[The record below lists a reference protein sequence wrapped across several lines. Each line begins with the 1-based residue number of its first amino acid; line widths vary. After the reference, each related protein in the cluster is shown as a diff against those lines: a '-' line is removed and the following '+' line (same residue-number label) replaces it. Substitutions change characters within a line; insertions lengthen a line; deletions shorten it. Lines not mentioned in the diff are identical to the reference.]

1 MKSTLIPTMPNHT
14 GNPHRLLR
22 LALTVAVVLAL
33 VLALA
38 ACGHNSY

>member
-1 MKSTLIPTMPNHT
+1 MSTQNRDPR
-14 GNPHRLLR
+14 RLLR
-22 LALTVAVVLAL
+22 LALTIAVVLAV